1 MKRHACRKITPK
13 RFERGGKTMST
24 ATLNK
29 LIALCESEEKYTALV
44 ESRLHSLGVKDRAM
58 LATIATYYE
67 ALDQL
72 ASE

>member
-1 MKRHACRKITPK
+1 M
-13 RFERGGKTMST
+13 GT

-44 ESRLHSLGVKDRAM
+44 ESRLNSLGVHDRAI
-58 LATIATYYE
+58 LSTIATYYE
-67 ALDQL
+67 ALDKL

>member
-1 MKRHACRKITPK
+1 
-13 RFERGGKTMST
+13 MST